1 MRTRQAKGFVS
12 DRCELNRQ
20 IRKDNALLRELKA
33 QVQKLLK
40 TLKDTIPVIAK
51 AMERVRMKMLILSYQ
66 GIRTRSFIQRNK
78 DSLRSIRPRF
88 NRYTEIA
95 AKLKELLTER
105 KALLAEKKELS
116 PLKIGEHRRLSQ
128 RIATLTEDV
137 EELKSEKTRILSDLH
152 RADDSEMKEVK
163 KWVTDME
170 TELQKAETVDARF
183 SAELDAALAEYHGL
197 EEKSAGLDQTE
208 LWAARLELRPE
219 TEKEDASKVQ
229 DAYGIKYD
237 PAIMDMAR
245 VQVKELSGEK
255 WTFEQKR
262 SIQEVLRK
270 NKAEG
275 HGRENQPQRRRRP
288 REQER

>member
-51 AMERVRMKMLILSYQ
+51 AIERVRMKMLILSYQ

-137 EELKSEKTRILSDLH
+137 EELKSEKARILSDLH

-170 TELQKAETVDARF
+170 TELQKAETADVRF
-183 SAELDAALAEYHGL
+183 SGELDAALAEYHGL
-197 EEKSAGLDQTE
+197 EEKSASLDQTE

-219 TEKEDASKVQ
+219 TEKEAASKVQ
-229 DAYGIKYD
+229 DAYGIKCD

-275 HGRENQPQRRRRP
+275 HGRENQPQRRRP